1 MSRIYIIPGL
11 GADTRIYKNIDLHGH
26 EVIAV
31 NWIVPNKNDTL
42 GDYAQKLIDQYDIKP
57 DSVLIGNSLGGML
70 AVEIAK
76 VVPMKKVILISSIKT
91 SDEAPGYFSFF
102 RNVPVQKLISGKLMT
117 SMGVMIRPMFG
128 RMSEGDVTVF
138 MEMLKGTSPV
148 FIEWAMGAILTW
160 KNDVI
165 PPNIYHI
172 TGDKDLIFDYRKIKD
187 ATIVKG
193 GTHIMIFDKAGE
205 INKLLKP
212 ILYPQ

>member
-1 MSRIYIIPGL
+1 
-11 GADTRIYKNIDLHGH
+11 
-26 EVIAV
+26 
-31 NWIVPNKNDTL
+31 
-42 GDYAQKLIDQYDIKP
+42 
-57 DSVLIGNSLGGML
+57 ML
-70 AVEIAK
+70 SVEIAK

-91 SDEAPGYFSFF
+91 RDEAPLYFSFF
-102 RNVPVQKLISGKLMT
+102 RNVPVQKLIPGKLMT

-128 RMSEGDVTVF
+128 RMSEGDVKVF
-138 MEMLKGTSPV
+138 QEMLEGTSPV
-148 FIEWAMGAILTW
+148 FMEWAMGAILAW

-165 PPNIYHI
+165 LPNIFHI

-212 ILYPQ
+212 ILNQE

>member
-1 MSRIYIIPGL
+1 MSKIYIIPGL

-26 EVIAV
+26 EVIPI
-31 NWIVPNKNDTL
+31 NWIEPSKADTL
-42 GDYAQKLIDQYDIKP
+42 AMYAQKLIDQYNIKP

-76 VVPMKKVILISSIKT
+76 VLPMEKVILISSIKT

-102 RNVPVQKLISGKLMT
+102 KNVPIQKLVPGKLMT
-117 SMGVMIRPMFG
+117 SMGSMIRPVFG
-128 RMSEGDVTVF
+128 GMTKDDARVF

-148 FIEWAMGAILTW
+148 FIEWAMGAILAW
-160 KNDVI
+160 KNDIV
-165 PPNIYHI
+165 PPNTYHI
-172 TGDKDLIFDYRKIKD
+172 TGDKDLVFDYKKIKG

-212 ILYPQ
+212 ILYQQ